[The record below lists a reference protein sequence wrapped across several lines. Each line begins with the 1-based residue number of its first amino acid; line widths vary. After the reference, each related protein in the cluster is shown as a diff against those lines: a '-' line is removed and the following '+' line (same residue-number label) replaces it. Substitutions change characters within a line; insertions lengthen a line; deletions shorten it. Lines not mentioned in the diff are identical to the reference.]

1 MSGMSG
7 HVIICG
13 FGRVG
18 ELIAKVGGGVPGV
31 AGWKGGSSAGAQV
44 VTAAHTPRSCLPSSQ
59 GGSTLPTS
67 PAPLP
72 FPPSCLPQMLSER
85 LIPFVPLAR
94 KL

>member
-18 ELIAKVGGGVPGV
+18 ELIAKVGSGVPGS
-31 AGWKGGSSAGAQV
+31 WMEGGQQCRSAGGHGG
-44 VTAAHTPRSCLPSSQ
+44 TYPRSCHPSSQ